1 MNSGKSVNS
10 SYGDAEGNRK
20 SISIN
25 PTSQIR
31 LLAVR
36 SECFGIDMQESHGYR
51 NLARKSFYAEGHSD

>member
-31 LLAVR
+31 LSAAR
-36 SECFGIDMQESHGYR
+36 SEWVGIDTQESHGYR
-51 NLARKSFYAEGHSD
+51 NLARKNFYAEGHSD